1 MKFSLKLEKFRSIDR
16 IFGVLLVA
24 FLVVEGFF
32 LWLMVFPDVQSQT
45 EYSDGLIREGI
56 YETRQIDTSQLTEAA
71 EDRQRQERW
80 QTFAAQLAERFA
92 GQDFAVAFIDPN
104 NPDLK
109 LQVNADQEFIAAS
122 TYKIL
127 AAYAMFHA
135 GNPPDCLD
143 DMIIYSDND
152 CPLSYLARYGWSQLT
167 EDARDIGAVQT
178 WFDDSTHTT
187 ANDLALILWQIYDG
201 SLLSEA
207 DNNRLLDDM
216 KDQVFRNGIPAGI
229 PEAEVADKVGFLDE
243 LLHDAGIIYSPK
255 GDYILVIMTDG
266 YSWSAIADV
275 AAEIY
280 EQI

>member
-1 MKFSLKLEKFRSIDR
+1 MKFALKLEKFRSIDR
-16 IFGVLLVA
+16 IIGVLLVA

-32 LWLMVFPDVQSQT
+32 LWLMVFPDAQPQV
-45 EYSDGLIREGI
+45 EYPDGLVREGI
-56 YETRQIDTSQLTEAA
+56 YGTRQIAMEQFIETAEAK
-71 EDRQRQERW
+71 RRQERW
-80 QTFAAQLAERFA
+80 QAFGDELAERFA
-92 GQDFAVAFIDPN
+92 GQDFAIAFIDPN
-104 NPDLK
+104 NPEMK

-127 AAYAMFHA
+127 AAYAMLNA
-135 GNPPDCLD
+135 GNAPDCLD

-152 CPLSYLARYGWSQLT
+152 CPLSYLARYGWSRLT
-167 EDARDIGAVQT
+167 QDARDVGAVQS
-178 WFDDSTHTT
+178 WFVDSTHTT

-216 KDQVFRNGIPAGI
+216 KTQIFRNGIPAGI
-229 PEAEVADKVGFLDE
+229 PEAEVADKVGFLDG

-255 GDYILVIMTDG
+255 GDYILVILTDG
-266 YSWSAIADV
+266 YSWSAIADI

>member
-1 MKFSLKLEKFRSIDR
+1 MKLLQELEKFRSIDR
-16 IFGVLLVA
+16 IIGVLLAA

-32 LWLMVFPDVQSQT
+32 CWLMVFPSVQPQVEHADSVV
-45 EYSDGLIREGI
+45 SDEIFD
-56 YETRQIDTSQLTEAA
+56 TRQIDVSQLTEMA
-71 EDRQRQERW
+71 EAKRRQERW
-80 QTFAAQLAERFA
+80 QAFGDELAERFA
-92 GQDFAVAFIDPN
+92 GQDFAISFIDPN

-127 AAYAMFHA
+127 AAYAMLNA

-152 CPLSYLARYGWSQLT
+152 CPLNYLARYGWSRLT
-167 EDARDIGAVQT
+167 QDARDIGAVQT

-201 SLLSEA
+201 SLLSVA

-216 KDQVFRNGIPAGI
+216 KTQIFRNGIPAGI
-229 PEAEVADKVGFLDE
+229 PEAEVADKVGFLDG

-255 GDYILVIMTDG
+255 GDYILVVLTDG
-266 YSWSAIADV
+266 YSWSAIADI